1 MVVGL
6 IVVGNSLT
14 NLSRQAA
21 KGPPD
26 LFVRIEYRPDA
37 WVDVR
42 HSPRQ
47 VLLDIGVSCI
57 TGTGRDGT
65 TYLLLFENGRDLVGA
80 DGSFAITGVY
90 RPDPTL
96 LRPATTSAEERP
108 LSSVSS
114 PVEDSDRLWIDPHGS
129 TVRRDRSGFW
139 IGPHGEEPDVDSF
152 ASEGTATD
160 DDVILTSVRAVGH
173 PGLRWLTTPHPE
185 CEQYPHA
192 WVPDGL
198 PA

>member
-47 VLLDIGVSCI
+47 VLLDIGVRCI

>member
-42 HSPRQ
+42 YSPRQ

-65 TYLLLFENGRDLVGA
+65 TYLLLFENGRELVA
-80 DGSFAITGVY
+80 TDRSPAITGVY

-96 LRPATTSAEERP
+96 LRPATTSVDERH
-108 LSSVSS
+108 LSSALSAI
-114 PVEDSDRLWIDPHGS
+114 EHTDRLWIDPHGS

-160 DDVILTSVRAVGH
+160 GDVILTSVRAVGH